1 MDPVITGR
9 FLYVSIRVE
18 IMYGKL
24 CINEY
29 NACIVGIYG
38 RKEFVDV
45 ITFCYQVECKMLKY
59 IFQKFPKNRAYIY
72 DQINAI

>member
-45 ITFCYQVECKMLKY
+45 MTFC
-59 IFQKFPKNRAYIY
+59 
-72 DQINAI
+72 